1 MTRLRRAGDGLG
13 RARSHQNPFNGR
25 IPHQSLTEFA
35 KGPEA
40 APELPGGRP
49 DSGARRWGIH
59 RGSAGA
65 LPKPPFIHPAAD
77 REEPQWPETIIT
89 FMGLAL
95 GESRLALEAGNPPVG
110 SIIVRDG
117 EVIGRG
123 QNRAVSRNDPT
134 CHGETDAIRNAC
146 RALGAPDLPG
156 STLYTAME
164 PCPMCC
170 WAIVLAKVETL
181 VLGARHAEMGRTDY
195 GDYSVEK
202 LLDMG
207 NQTVELVTGVR
218 VAECEALRRSLVGV
232 GGAHVVTDERVERQ
246 RGENS

>member
-1 MTRLRRAGDGLG
+1 MGFTQGSGGAPEFRHPDWSTHRGSVHRHRRAG
-13 RARSHQNPFNGR
+13 
-25 IPHQSLTEFA
+25 
-35 KGPEA
+35 
-40 APELPGGRP
+40 
-49 DSGARRWGIH
+49 
-59 RGSAGA
+59 
-65 LPKPPFIHPAAD
+65 
-77 REEPQWPETIIT
+77 
-89 FMGLAL
+89 AL
-95 GESRLALEAGNPPVG
+95 GCLRYFIPPQAWRNFNAGRSSSFHGVDTRGITSCARGGELPVG

-123 QNRAVSRNDPT
+123 QNRVNSHADPT

-146 RALGAPDLPG
+146 RALGSPDLTG

-170 WAIVLAKVETL
+170 WSIVLANIETL

-207 NQTVELVTGVR
+207 NRTVNLVTGVR
-218 VAECEALRRSLVGV
+218 VAECEALRRSWSGW
-232 GGAHVVTDERVERQ
+232 VEPKP
-246 RGENS
+246 